1 MPTIKSL
8 DDLSRIREEVL
19 KKHKLV
25 TTSGK
30 TEIIVSMG
38 TVSRATGAQ
47 EILTAILSYIE
58 EHNLENIV
66 VRQTGDI
73 GLDSFEPI
81 IQIILPGEKK
91 VTYGK
96 VNPEIV
102 KSILSDHVI
111 GGKIIEEFKVER

>member
-8 DDLSRIREEVL
+8 DDLTRIREEVL
-19 KKHKLV
+19 KKQELI

-30 TEIIVSMG
+30 TEIIVGMG
-38 TVSRATGAQ
+38 TVGRATGTQ

-58 EHNLENIV
+58 EHNLGNVI
-66 VRQTGDI
+66 VRQTGDM
-73 GLDSFEPI
+73 GLDSFEPV
-81 IQIILPGEKK
+81 IQVILPGKER

-96 VNPEIV
+96 LNPEIV
-102 KSILSDHVI
+102 KSILSNHVI